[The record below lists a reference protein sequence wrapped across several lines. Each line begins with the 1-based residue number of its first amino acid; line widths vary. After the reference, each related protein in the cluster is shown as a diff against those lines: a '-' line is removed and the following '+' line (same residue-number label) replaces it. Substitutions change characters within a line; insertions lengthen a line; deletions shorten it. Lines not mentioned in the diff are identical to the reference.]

1 MGWTWLNYFEL
12 DQNDLPPI
20 PLSTQW
26 TNGKKWSNE
35 PNYSDLLSEEGF
47 RPRPPDRSLWSLS
60 LCALAMDC
68 NHCWTRYAKLMQP
81 SNLLTLTSPV
91 LAEQCANVLAEDWVN
106 TPVPLKRCIKMI
118 SGTILISVGS
128 PSSIRCRFLLVHCAL
143 VAFSRH
149 MFVVIWVWMIKT

>member
-91 LAEQCANVLAEDWVN
+91 LAEQCANVLAEHWVN

-128 PSSIRCRFLLVHCAL
+128 PSSIRCRFLLVHSAL
-143 VAFSRH
+143 VALSRH
-149 MFVVIWVWMIKT
+149 MFVVIWVWIKT